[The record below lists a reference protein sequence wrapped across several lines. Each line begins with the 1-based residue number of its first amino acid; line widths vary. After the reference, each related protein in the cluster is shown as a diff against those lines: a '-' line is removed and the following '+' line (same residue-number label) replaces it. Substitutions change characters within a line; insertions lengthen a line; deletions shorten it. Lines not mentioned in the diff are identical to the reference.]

1 MDDCVTVERT
11 SDDRNLDVPAA
22 RSGDVNQ
29 VPLGT
34 EEELSIRQNK
44 TMQADSVLKSLSPL
58 INSMRVFGLYFA
70 RATPGTASPLECKCI
85 RKCQTWNAAQIY
97 ATIMLAL
104 TLLNAARYYVVIDI
118 NTKKR
123 VDADLFFK
131 LGIFLTNTLSC
142 VLFSAY
148 YVASHTGSLDRVF
161 RVADLCTADFAKKY
175 SRRTK
180 LVTIVC
186 WTFASWNAIYY
197 IVAVSINGQYND
209 IALLYFIENIQIL
222 KPYADIMKAVFFVL
236 QLISLAAWAFPQA
249 MVMHTL

>member
-1 MDDCVTVERT
+1 MERT

-123 VDADLFFK
+123 VDADCKDVTTPIHILALF
-131 LGIFLTNTLSC
+131 
-142 VLFSAY
+142 V
-148 YVASHTGSLDRVF
+148 
-161 RVADLCTADFAKKY
+161 
-175 SRRTK
+175 
-180 LVTIVC
+180 
-186 WTFASWNAIYY
+186 
-197 IVAVSINGQYND
+197 
-209 IALLYFIENIQIL
+209 
-222 KPYADIMKAVFFVL
+222 
-236 QLISLAAWAFPQA
+236 
-249 MVMHTL
+249 